1 MPLRV
6 VFDLDG
12 VLARRDTQAELIRRQ
27 LTSHPVRAIV
37 GILPVAGWTVLKN
50 FTGSRVVMSRVL
62 GRIALSG
69 LSETAYGDLARRTG
83 GALGADP
90 AWVIAEGIA
99 ALRGHLDDGDD
110 VVVTT
115 GTEERL
121 SRAFLDAAGV
131 PGVELIATHIRFGR
145 MAHYANHNLGPRKV
159 PNLEGRI
166 VDLFYTDSELDLDV
180 ARRASRT
187 VLVNPDARL
196 ERLFTASVTD
206 LSVVR
211 WS

>member
-12 VLARRDTQAELIRRQ
+12 VLARRDTMAELIRRQ

-37 GILPVAGWTVLKN
+37 GIVPVAAWVVLKN
-50 FTGSRVVMSRVL
+50 FRRTRVVMSRVL

-69 LSETAYGDLARRTG
+69 LSDDSYSDLARRTG

-90 AWVIAEGIA
+90 GWVIAEGIA
-99 ALRGHLDDGDD
+99 ALRAHLDAGDY
-110 VVVTT
+110 VTVTT

-131 PGVELIATHIRFGR
+131 PGVNLIATDMRFGR
-145 MAHYANHNLGPRKV
+145 FAHYSNHNLGPRKV
-159 PNLEGRI
+159 PNLRGRVI
-166 VDLFYTDSELDLDV
+166 DVFYTDSDLDLGV
-180 ARRASRT
+180 ARLADRT

-196 ERLFTASVTD
+196 RRLFAATVAE
-206 LSVVR
+206 LSIVR
-211 WS
+211 WI